1 MNKALQCMD
10 NDKDGSPFLN
20 VGWRYCQPIK
30 DGKGMKLA
38 PHEILYHLGFHV
50 PPEGIE
56 IHPNDAHLHAA
67 SLRALGSTLD
77 VSAIP
82 ASALN
87 NLYIES
93 LRLLSTAMDIT
104 SIHESEL
111 CELHAGLATLVE
123 ACRGEVPGTDGQPDT
138 SVADWL
144 RALIA
149 SNLVV
154 IYKQSIWE

>member
-1 MNKALQCMD
+1 
-10 NDKDGSPFLN
+10 
-20 VGWRYCQPIK
+20 
-30 DGKGMKLA
+30 MKLA

-67 SLRALGSTLD
+67 SLRALASTSD
-77 VSAIP
+77 ASAIP
-82 ASALN
+82 ASALS
-87 NLYIES
+87 NLYVES
-93 LRLLSTAMDIT
+93 LRLLSNAMDIS

-111 CELHAGLATLVE
+111 RELHAGLASLVE
-123 ACRGEVPGTDGQPDT
+123 TCRGGVPDDTQPDT

-149 SNLVV
+149 SNLAVM
-154 IYKQSIWE
+154 YKQYGRG